1 MELEAYTSCSD
12 SSQNVFYSLILCE
25 KITNEVVL
33 RFGRLV
39 LFFFLSDLVMCSF
52 LCFFLSVMMVFM
64 APLAGMDN
72 LGPVRPILDRFWTD
86 AEAGISEYE
95 YFLEFEL

>member
-52 LCFFLSVMMVFM
+52 LCFFLSDTHILM
-64 APLAGMDN
+64 APLGDNGAGRGEMCGEVN
-72 LGPVRPILDRFWTD
+72 VLAPKRHRKALHIFP
-86 AEAGISEYE
+86 
-95 YFLEFEL
+95 

>member
-64 APLAGMDN
+64 APLGDN
-72 LGPVRPILDRFWTD
+72 GARRGEMCGEVIGRDQIP
-86 AEAGISEYE
+86 S
-95 YFLEFEL
+95 